1 MEQKIS
7 LCDFFNPR
15 RAVYFRFPGR
25 FPAIFNIEITQ
36 DSWNPFLYMEDKG
49 TLILHVHVV

>member
-36 DSWNPFLYMEDKG
+36 DSWNPSLYMEDKG